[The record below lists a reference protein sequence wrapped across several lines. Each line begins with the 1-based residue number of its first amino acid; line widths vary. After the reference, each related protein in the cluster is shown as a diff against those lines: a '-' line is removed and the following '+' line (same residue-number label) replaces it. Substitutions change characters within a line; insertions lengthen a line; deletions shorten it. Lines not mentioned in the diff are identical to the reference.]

1 MRSLVA
7 LALAAIPLAL
17 AACNDGAQEDNA
29 VEEQARSDIS
39 LEAGM
44 LALPPVSGN
53 PAALYF
59 ELGNEGSEPLAL
71 SGVTVTQADSAMMH
85 DIVREDGAVRMV
97 DMGPA
102 MLASGQTLIFEPGG
116 RHVMVMGLDPAV
128 AAGDMVDV
136 TLRFE
141 NGREYSH
148 QVEVLAAG
156 EVR

>member
-7 LALAAIPLAL
+7 LAIAAIPLAL
-17 AACNDGAQEDNA
+17 AACNDGVPDENA
-29 VEEQARSDIS
+29 VEQQARSDIS
-39 LEAGM
+39 IEAAR

-59 ELGNEGSEPLAL
+59 DLRNDGAEPLAL
-71 SGVTVTQADSAMMH
+71 SAVTVRQADGAMMH

-97 DMGPA
+97 DMSPA
-102 MLASGQTLIFEPGG
+102 MLASGQTITFEPGG

-128 AAGDMVDV
+128 SAGDMVDV

-148 QVEVLAAG
+148 RFQVVAAG
-156 EVR
+156 EVQ